1 MGAAIRL
8 AIDGVTHAM
17 GMQFTLRE
25 SRALYG
31 LLAETTSDIILKTNC
46 EGFVVQASPALEQLG
61 FPVPNMLIG
70 PHLLDLVAHTHAGIV
85 GDSLAA
91 AIEGGRVGRWVE
103 FPAASADGTEHWFE
117 LQLRALTDAKGKV
130 YGALGVMRCVD
141 ERRAMSDRLFA
152 ATYTDALTGLTN
164 RQAFIS
170 MLEHMLDDGPDG
182 CLALFSVDF
191 FRAINMKY
199 GQATGDGVLV
209 VFADLL
215 RELLRGEDMISRIGS
230 ERFAVLL
237 PRTDPEQAEA
247 ICNRVVRTLGDLRQ
261 TVGESRM
268 AITASASVARV
279 AGTLD
284 ETLERAEMAL
294 FVAKAKGRN
303 RLEREKV

>member
-1 MGAAIRL
+1 MA
-8 AIDGVTHAM
+8 
-17 GMQFTLRE
+17 
-25 SRALYG
+25 
-31 LLAETTSDIILKTNC
+31 
-46 EGFVVQASPALEQLG
+46 
-61 FPVPNMLIG
+61 
-70 PHLLDLVAHTHAGIV
+70 
-85 GDSLAA
+85 
-91 AIEGGRVGRWVE
+91 RW
-103 FPAASADGTEHWFE
+103 
-117 LQLRALTDAKGKV
+117 
-130 YGALGVMRCVD
+130 GVMRCVD

-237 PRTDPEQAEA
+237 PRTDPEHAEA

-303 RLEREKV
+303 RLEREKA